1 MLALARPQFT
11 MGHLPAFPHFAP
23 LDISHQG
30 TIEDALAV
38 EPPEVSELNFAETF
52 AWHEVR
58 QTRLSDLGGAICLFI
73 TRYGR
78 RCFYPP
84 MGAHEPAAAMRTML
98 LWLRAQGEEGY
109 VYGLT
114 GRQAAVAAASGELLA
129 EEDPDNADYVYRT
142 QDLIHL
148 PGHNYDGK
156 RNHIRNFTRSYRFA
170 YAALEPRALP
180 EVIDFQRQWF
190 AGRRHTDLP
199 GLAAE
204 DQAVHEL
211 LRHFEDLPVTG
222 ATIRVDGR
230 VEAFSVGSQLND
242 DTALV
247 IAEKAN
253 SEIQGLYQAMN
264 QMFCENAL
272 SRYTWVNRE
281 QDAGNAGLRRAK
293 LSYYPHHMVA
303 KYRVRLA
310 R

>member
-84 MGAHEPAAAMRTML
+84 LGAHEPAAAMRTML

-190 AGRRHTDLP
+190 AGRRHSP
-199 GLAAE
+199 GHRGE
-204 DQAVHEL
+204 GQFRDPRAVPGHEPDV
-211 LRHFEDLPVTG
+211 LRKCAVALHLGESRARRRQCRASTG
-222 ATIRVDGR
+222 
-230 VEAFSVGSQLND
+230 Q
-242 DTALV
+242 ALV
-247 IAEKAN
+247 LSAPHGGQIPRALG
-253 SEIQGLYQAMN
+253 EI
-264 QMFCENAL
+264 
-272 SRYTWVNRE
+272 V
-281 QDAGNAGLRRAK
+281 
-293 LSYYPHHMVA
+293 
-303 KYRVRLA
+303 
-310 R
+310 